1 MKPAFVI
8 DSVAIFFVSI
18 LLLSSCKT
26 KGKKAAI
33 PKFQYEHFKDSVIK
47 NKIEDKSEAV
57 NIFDAPAFTP
67 GIDSIETVLVRI
79 DTLLYREATL
89 MMQLDTMKKG
99 LKKVPGF
106 TEEEKAIIRENI
118 KMVDS
123 FLMTRKDTASR
134 ITCME
139 KNCIVYA
146 EIDKSKQTLYLYILG
161 ELKDSFKVSTGKG
174 KKYET
179 PVMSLNPRGPLLIK
193 YTSRKFPGGN
203 YMGLGNMPYAVFVKG
218 GYAIHGTTPGNFA
231 KLGNKASHGCIRLHP
246 DNAKIF
252 HALVRTVGLEQTWV
266 TIKDSLP

>member
-8 DSVAIFFVSI
+8 DSVAIFFVSM
-18 LLLSSCKT
+18 LLLSSKT

-47 NKIEDKSEAV
+47 DKIEDKSEAV
-57 NIFDAPAFTP
+57 NMFDAPAFTP
-67 GIDSIETVLVRI
+67 GIDSIEPLLVRI

-123 FLMTRKDTASR
+123 FLVTKKDTASK

-139 KNCIVYA
+139 KDCIVYV

-161 ELKDSFKVSTGKG
+161 PVRGNLSKSCKIPHTGNQ
-174 KKYET
+174 
-179 PVMSLNPRGPLLIK
+179 LCHLIIPI
-193 YTSRKFPGGN
+193 S
-203 YMGLGNMPYAVFVKG
+203 
-218 GYAIHGTTPGNFA
+218 I
-231 KLGNKASHGCIRLHP
+231 LHVYY
-246 DNAKIF
+246 IF
-252 HALVRTVGLEQTWV
+252 SKR
-266 TIKDSLP
+266 